1 MVHPVSLPN
10 HQRLIAHAR
19 KVGDRL
25 KDLALEMPDSVS
37 WSGFS
42 LIHERAWSVR
52 LLGTNLYDGLP
63 GVILFLAYLSSV
75 TRREE
80 YQRLAR
86 GALVTLRRQ
95 LGETPKI
102 ASVGAYSGVS
112 GIIYLLCHLSILWD
126 EKDLLEEAEALAC
139 RLPDAIDRDERLD
152 IVSGSAGCLIVL
164 LALHRLLPSD
174 RILPIAVRCGDRLL
188 EKALPMQTGVGWP
201 VKGLSK
207 TPLTGFSRG
216 AAGIAWA
223 LMELWA
229 LTKEARFFRT
239 ALEATAWERSLFLP
253 EAGNWPD
260 LRYELP
266 PGSDPKLRRCGLMWC
281 HGAPGIGLARLKM
294 LKHVDNGNLRMD
306 IETAL
311 QTTLRE
317 GFGFSHCLCH
327 GDLGNVELI
336 LKASLVLSEPS
347 WPMELNTLSAAILE
361 SIERE
366 GWRCGTP
373 PSIESP
379 GLMTGLAGIGYQ
391 LLRLAKPA
399 RVPSVLSLAP
409 PVLSRRAAGRRL
421 FHATG

>member
-1 MVHPVSLPN
+1 MSHPISLPN
-10 HQRLIAHAR
+10 HERLIAHAR

-25 KDLALEMPDSVS
+25 TVLARRRMDSVS

-63 GVILFLAYLSSV
+63 GVILFLAYLSSI
-75 TRREE
+75 TGQNE
-80 YQRLAR
+80 YKRLAR
-86 GALVTLRRQ
+86 GALTTLRRQ

-102 ASVGAYSGVS
+102 ASVGGYSGVS
-112 GIIYLLCHLSILWD
+112 GIIYVLCHLSVLWG
-126 EKDLLEEAEALAC
+126 ERELLDEAEILAN
-139 RLPDAIDRDERLD
+139 RLHEAVDRDERLD
-152 IVSGSAGCLIVL
+152 IVSGAAGCLVVL
-164 LALHRLLPSD
+164 LTLHRLLPSD
-174 RILPIAVRCGDRLL
+174 RILPLAVRCGDHLVA
-188 EKALPMQTGVGWP
+188 KALPMRTGVGWP
-201 VKGLSK
+201 VKGLSA
-207 TPLTGFSRG
+207 TPLTGFSHG

-223 LMELWA
+223 LMELA
-229 LTKEARFFRT
+229 AVTEEERFFQT

-260 LRYELP
+260 LRYEPP
-266 PGSDPKLRRCGLMWC
+266 PGADPKLRRCSRMWC
-281 HGAPGIGLARLKM
+281 HGAPGIGLARLNM
-294 LKHVDNGNLRMD
+294 LKYIDTGDLRME

-327 GDLGNVELI
+327 GDLGNLEVI
-336 LKASLVLSEPS
+336 LKASQTLSEPS
-347 WPMELNTLSAAILE
+347 WPLELNTLAATILE
-361 SIERE
+361 SIERD

-373 PSIESP
+373 SNIETP

-399 RVPSVLSLAP
+399 LVPSVLYLAP
-409 PVLSRRAAGRRL
+409 PVQARNAVRKRFIQAAG
-421 FHATG
+421 

>member
-1 MVHPVSLPN
+1 MVHPILLSN
-10 HQRLIAHAR
+10 HERFIAQAR

-25 KDLALEMPDSVS
+25 TEMARQRMDSVS

-63 GVILFLAYLSSV
+63 GVILFLAYLSSI
-75 TRREE
+75 TGEEE
-80 YQRLAR
+80 YNRLAR

-95 LGETPKI
+95 IGETSKI
-102 ASVGAYSGVS
+102 ASVGGYSGVS
-112 GIIYLLCHLSILWD
+112 GVIYLLCHLSVLWN
-126 EKDLLEEAEALAC
+126 ERELLEEAETLAN
-139 RLPDAIDRDERLD
+139 RLPEAVDRDERLD
-152 IVSGSAGCLIVL
+152 IVSGTAGCLVVL
-164 LALHRLLPSD
+164 LTLHRLLASD
-174 RILPIAVRCGDRLL
+174 RILPLAVRCGDHLL
-188 EKALPMQTGVGWP
+188 AKAIPMRPGVGWP
-201 VKGLSK
+201 VKGLSE
-207 TPLTGFSRG
+207 TPLTGFSHG

-223 LMELWA
+223 LMELAA
-229 LTKEARFFRT
+229 LTEEERFFHT
-239 ALEATAWERSLFLP
+239 AMEATAWERSLFLH

-266 PGSDPKLRRCGLMWC
+266 PDSDPKLRRCSLMWC
-281 HGAPGIGLARLKM
+281 HGAPGIGLARLNM
-294 LKHVDNGNLRMD
+294 LKHFDNSDLRME

-327 GDLGNVELI
+327 GDLGNLELI
-336 LKASLVLSEPS
+336 LKASLELNEPS
-347 WPMELNTLSAAILE
+347 WPMELNTLSATILE
-361 SIERE
+361 SIERD

-373 PSIESP
+373 SNIESP

-409 PVLSRRAAGRRL
+409 PVVSRNAVRRRFFHAAG
-421 FHATG
+421 